1 MPTLPS
7 NDELRSRIDGIYL
20 GDPDVISQLKWSYSK
35 GGRCHVLTHK
45 STPAAHNP
53 PPALLHGCFKVVR
66 SPFYFSPDGGFKAK
80 AASVNFGGRT
90 TEEEAMGKANSW
102 ARLERVGDE
111 DILGYEDFPVYVK
124 NLKALEGQVR
134 EGQTSVYSIV
144 TDEGTLGTEIKI
156 IHRMFESAL
165 ASTSHTPTPST
176 LDGGKG
182 SASTPGS
189 EPSGSKQP
197 VVAED
202 SADIVKSGAPQL
214 GQKRKRACTPPAQT
228 IGSTTAGPCILV
240 PRTPEPTV
248 KTTGGVDQES
258 DDVDVGK
265 DDPDDAFLGDEFGL
279 QHWPVSKSNIGIRD
293 RMVASGHWYTNPLK
307 AYREGIEGV
316 IPPSEYESVLRGA
329 TVQLSFT
336 LTCHLIGGRATF
348 SAQVGE
354 IIVLKEAEIITAGR
368 AENGSPSK
376 RAFSG
381 PSFSPAKRQRHH

>member
-124 NLKALEGQVR
+124 NLKALEGQ
-134 EGQTSVYSIV
+134 
-144 TDEGTLGTEIKI
+144 
-156 IHRMFESAL
+156 SAL

-307 AYREGIEGV
+307 AYREGIEG
-316 IPPSEYESVLRGA
+316 
-329 TVQLSFT
+329 
-336 LTCHLIGGRATF
+336 RATF

-381 PSFSPAKRQRHH
+381 PSFSPAKRQRRH